1 MINVRISAM
10 IKRRMMYLKPKVF
23 EKEYRVPYYLSDRYE
38 TITLPNLMSVLIE
51 VSGEQ
56 TQIVMKHPVEEQG
69 LHWIIIQYDIQVNR
83 MPKANETIQ
92 IKTFAKEFNRLFSY
106 REFEVYDEEGNL
118 LVYVMTV
125 FALMD
130 DNRKL
135 SRIPAE
141 IGKGYGSEETR
152 RIKRMP
158 KPEAIQN
165 IDKANRKD
173 FSVSYF
179 DIDINFHANNANY
192 FLWMLDALGDEF
204 LATHYPTEG
213 NVVFEKEIK
222 IGEEVESYVE
232 FNVDENDTLISK
244 HRVQVGN
251 IVKCT
256 ASFKWKE
263 NGHKYQL

>member
-1 MINVRISAM
+1 MRH
-10 IKRRMMYLKPKVF
+10 LQPKIY
-23 EKEYRVPYYLSDRYE
+23 EKEFRIPYYLGDRYA

-51 VSGEQ
+51 ISGEQ
-56 TQIVMKHPVEEQG
+56 TQLVTEQPVEARG

-83 MPKANETIQ
+83 MPKASETVNV
-92 IKTFAKEFNRLFSY
+92 KTFAKEFNRLFSY
-106 REFEVYDEEGNL
+106 REFEVYDQEGNL

-141 IGKGYGSEETR
+141 IGADYGSEETR

-165 IDKANRKD
+165 MDEANRKD

-179 DIDINFHANNANY
+179 DIDVNFHANNANY
-192 FLWMLDALGDEF
+192 FLWMLGALGDEF
-204 LATHYPTEG
+204 LATHTPTEG
-213 NVVFEKEIK
+213 NVVFEKEIH

-232 FNVDENDTLISK
+232 FTVDEDETLISCHK
-244 HRVQVGN
+244 VKVGD

-263 NGHKYQL
+263 NGQTYHK

>member
-1 MINVRISAM
+1 MIH
-10 IKRRMMYLKPKVF
+10 LKLKIY
-23 EKEYRVPYYLSDRYE
+23 EKEIRIPYYLSDRYE

-51 VSGEQ
+51 ISGEQ
-56 TQIVMKHPVEEQG
+56 TQLVTNRPVEEQG

-83 MPKANETIQ
+83 MPKANETVNV
-92 IKTFAKEFNRLFSY
+92 KTFAKEFNRLFSY
-106 REFEVYDEEGNL
+106 REFEVYDAEGNL

-135 SRIPAE
+135 SRIPNE
-141 IGKGYGSEETR
+141 IGVDYGSEETR

-165 IDKANRKD
+165 LDKANQKTFD
-173 FSVSYF
+173 VSYF
-179 DIDINFHANNANY
+179 DIDTNFHANNANY

-204 LATHYPTEG
+204 LATHSPSEG
-213 NVVFEKEIK
+213 NVVFEKEIH
-222 IGEEVESYVE
+222 IGEKVESYVE
-232 FNVDENDTLISK
+232 FTVDENETLISR
-244 HRVQVGN
+244 HRVQVGD

-256 ASFKWKE
+256 ASFKWTD
-263 NGHKYQL
+263 NGQEYNN

>member
-1 MINVRISAM
+1 MITLRISAM

-56 TQIVMKHPVEEQG
+56 TQIVSKHPVEEQG

-141 IGKGYGSEETR
+141 IGKDYGSEETR

-165 IDKANRKD
+165 IDEAKEKIST
-173 FSVSYF
+173 SV
-179 DIDINFHANNANY
+179 
-192 FLWMLDALGDEF
+192 
-204 LATHYPTEG
+204 
-213 NVVFEKEIK
+213 
-222 IGEEVESYVE
+222 
-232 FNVDENDTLISK
+232 TLISISISMRIMRTISSGCLM
-244 HRVQVGN
+244 H
-251 IVKCT
+251 
-256 ASFKWKE
+256 
-263 NGHKYQL
+263 